1 MWTML
6 RKKLKGND
14 DVGLPEDMSMYLNCL
29 STESLMSIRVMHAGS
44 WELNEFYFFPHRRLE
59 DKEEGFC
66 GAWIYHLTN
75 KAVLAKHPGY
85 H

>member
-6 RKKLKGND
+6 SKILKGND
-14 DVGLPEDMSMYLNCL
+14 EIGPPEDMSMYLNCL
-29 STESLMSIRVMHAGS
+29 SIESLMSIRVQHAGS
-44 WELNEFYFFPHRRLE
+44 CELNEFYFSHLKLE

-66 GAWIYHLTN
+66 GAWISHLTN